1 MIAPTL
7 VMVWVA
13 LWLFYFFYVR
23 EEIRRG
29 KVKRAEADFRAA
41 KAARKKVRDEITRQK
56 ALGLHDGTLVAPP
69 VPKLVK
75 PGPDWFARRSKSLGL
90 DNWDTTGAGRIQG
103 IPTYDASQ
111 GGGKGRIRGIPII
124 RKK

>member
-13 LWLFYFFYVR
+13 LALFYFFYVR

-29 KVKRAEADFRAA
+29 KVKRAAADHRVA
-41 KAARKKVRDEITRQK
+41 KAARKKVIAEIARQK
-56 ALGLHDGTLVAPP
+56 ALGLYDGTLVKPP

-75 PGPDWFARRSKSLGL
+75 PRPDWFARQSKSLGL
-90 DNWDTTGAGRIQG
+90 DDWDTTGAGRVRG
-103 IPTYDASQ
+103 MPTFDASQ
-111 GGGKGRIRGIPII
+111 GGGKVRGMPII
-124 RKK
+124 QKK

>member
-13 LWLFYFFYVR
+13 LWLFYFFYIR

-29 KVKRAEADFRAA
+29 KVKRAQADFRAA

-75 PGPDWFARRSKSLGL
+75 PGPDWFDRQSKRLGL
-90 DNWDTTGAGRIQG
+90 DGWSSGTAGKIQG
-103 IPTYDASQ
+103 MPTFDASEGG
-111 GGGKGRIRGIPII
+111 GGGKVRGMPII